1 MHYSND
7 ATNFRNEQ
15 YIENMEMEFKNMF
28 RAYHKYVSYRKKL
41 LEELT
46 ISLEQRGKI
55 KEIDQRFI
63 RNLKR
68 VNQRVKKNGIEE

>member
-1 MHYSND
+1 
-7 ATNFRNEQ
+7 
-15 YIENMEMEFKNMF
+15 MF

-55 KEIDQRFI
+55 QEIDQRFI

>member
-1 MHYSND
+1 MTRLILE
-7 ATNFRNEQ
+7 TNNTLKIWKWNLRICFEPTINT
-15 YIENMEMEFKNMF
+15 YPIE
-28 RAYHKYVSYRKKL
+28 KKL

-55 KEIDQRFI
+55 QEIDQRFI